1 MMQTKEIT
9 VVLYGRRHGRADWS
23 FELDEKALDEMLKG
37 LAEELAPFGMVLRR
51 EANAEMVL
59 DVRGYNDLL
68 NTVRL
73 RSPQDGIGNLCLG
86 HIIGISP
93 HRDLLEDIRRGV
105 NRVAF
110 APETI
115 EPEGSNKIVCHNC
128 GCGC

>member
-1 MMQTKEIT
+1 MLAKEIT
-9 VVLYGRRHGRADWS
+9 VVFYGRRHSRSDWS
-23 FELDEKALDEMLKG
+23 FELDERALDKMLNG
-37 LAEELAPFGMVLRR
+37 LAEELASFGMVLRR
-51 EANAEMVL
+51 EANAGMIIE
-59 DVRGYNDLL
+59 VRGYSDLL

-73 RSPQDGIGNLCLG
+73 RSPKDSIGNLCLG

-93 HRDLLEDIRRGV
+93 NRDLLEDIRRGV

>member
-1 MMQTKEIT
+1 MQAKEIT
-9 VVLYGRRHGRADWS
+9 VVLYGRRHSRADWS
-23 FELDEKALDEMLKG
+23 FELDERALDEMLKG

-51 EANAEMVL
+51 EADAEMVL

-86 HIIGISP
+86 HIIGSSP
-93 HRDLLEDIRRGV
+93 NRNLLEDIRRGI

>member
-1 MMQTKEIT
+1 MQGKEIT
-9 VVLYGRRHGRADWS
+9 VVLYGRRHSRADWS
-23 FELDEKALDEMLKG
+23 FDLDERALDEMLNG
-37 LAEELAPFGMVLRR
+37 LAEELAPFGLVLRR
-51 EANAEMVL
+51 EADAEMVL
-59 DVRGYNDLL
+59 EIKGYNDLL

-93 HRDLLEDIRRGV
+93 NRNLLEDIRRGI

>member
-1 MMQTKEIT
+1 MQAKEIT
-9 VVLYGRRHGRADWS
+9 VVLYGRRHSRADWS
-23 FELDEKALDEMLKG
+23 FELDERALDEMLNG

-51 EANAEMVL
+51 EADAEMVL

-93 HRDLLEDIRRGV
+93 NRDLLEDIRRGI

-115 EPEGSNKIVCHNC
+115 EPEGSDKIVCHNC